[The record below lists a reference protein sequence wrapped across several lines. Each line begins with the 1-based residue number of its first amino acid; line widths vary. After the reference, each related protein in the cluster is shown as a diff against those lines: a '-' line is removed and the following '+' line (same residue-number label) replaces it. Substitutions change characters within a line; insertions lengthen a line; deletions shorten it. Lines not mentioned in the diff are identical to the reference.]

1 MTLREKILKTF
12 IVTIRE
18 INTHGGA
25 EKFFEKYPVGGMYF
39 GEADVLR
46 DENGVEIGTQLDFD
60 KLNECKKYSKNKLL
74 VCADGC
80 EIQGQKVHI
89 GTQRSL
95 GGSVNLEDA
104 YEYGKIIGMQC
115 NDKGVDWVL
124 GPSIDMCFDPLMYL
138 MAISDD
144 PEITAKIYREVV
156 KGIQDQGVCATVK
169 HFPGLGTYYVNMHIG
184 PGSNVLSMEE
194 WMKTYGYVYKEMFN
208 QGVQSVMTTHVT
220 LKAYDNERH
229 DGFYPTATFSKKLT
243 TDLLKNELGFEGA
256 VVTDALIMG
265 GMATGDLVAE
275 TVQAFKA
282 GADLLLW
289 PPVEAAEKIEEA
301 ILSGEI
307 PMSRLDDA
315 LARIEKM
322 ESFRNKALEEKTY
335 DKPDAAYADAKT
347 IEIAKHGI
355 CQLRNEIGL
364 LPLSEEKYKKIL
376 IVDTTEKDIFGDR
389 TSSNLL
395 KEALEK
401 RGIKADVRRDI
412 YDEPSWVVW
421 QDDVD
426 KISAE
431 YDLVIFNLNAQ
442 YASEWSEPHIH
453 IWASH
458 LFKKDKKLFINY
470 SSPYWASEYL
480 PEDPTIIEVNT
491 KANEEIADYI
501 VKGLFGEVEF
511 TGQSLLTKVKDWEF

>member
-1 MTLREKILKTF
+1 
-12 IVTIRE
+12 
-18 INTHGGA
+18 
-25 EKFFEKYPVGGMYF
+25 
-39 GEADVLR
+39 
-46 DENGVEIGTQLDFD
+46 
-60 KLNECKKYSKNKLL
+60 
-74 VCADGC
+74 
-80 EIQGQKVHI
+80 
-89 GTQRSL
+89 
-95 GGSVNLEDA
+95 
-104 YEYGKIIGMQC
+104 
-115 NDKGVDWVL
+115 
-124 GPSIDMCFDPLMYL
+124 MCFDPLMYL

-144 PEITAKIYREVV
+144 PKITAEIYREVV
-156 KGIQDQGVCATVK
+156 KGIQDQGVCTTVK

-184 PGSNVLSMEE
+184 PGSNVLSKEE
-194 WMKTYGYVYKEMFN
+194 WLKTYGYVYKEMIN
-208 QGVQSVMTTHVT
+208 QGVMSVMTTHVT
-220 LKAYDNERH
+220 LKSYDNEDH
-229 DGFYPTATFSKKLT
+229 NGFYPIATFSKKLT

-282 GADLLLW
+282 GADILLW

-315 LARIEKM
+315 LARIEKL
-322 ESFRNKALEEKTY
+322 ESFRNKALAEKSY
-335 DKPDAAYADAKT
+335 DKPDAAYADSKT

-355 CQLRNEIGL
+355 CRLRNEIGL
-364 LPLSEEKYKKIL
+364 LPLSKEKCRKIL
-376 IVDTTEKDIFGDR
+376 IVDSTEKDDSGDR
-389 TSSNLL
+389 ISSKLL
-395 KEALEK
+395 KETLEK
-401 RGIKADVRRDI
+401 RGIKADIRRDI
-412 YDEPSWVVW
+412 YDVPSRVVW
-421 QDDVD
+421 QNDID

-442 YASEWSEPHIH
+442 YVSEWSEPHMH

-491 KANEEIADYI
+491 GANEEIVEYI
-501 VKGLFGEVEF
+501 VKGLFGEAEF
-511 TGQSLLTKVKDWEF
+511 TGHSLLTKIKDWNF

>member
-1 MTLREKILKTF
+1 
-12 IVTIRE
+12 
-18 INTHGGA
+18 
-25 EKFFEKYPVGGMYF
+25 
-39 GEADVLR
+39 
-46 DENGVEIGTQLDFD
+46 
-60 KLNECKKYSKNKLL
+60 
-74 VCADGC
+74 
-80 EIQGQKVHI
+80 
-89 GTQRSL
+89 
-95 GGSVNLEDA
+95 
-104 YEYGKIIGMQC
+104 
-115 NDKGVDWVL
+115 
-124 GPSIDMCFDPLMYL
+124 
-138 MAISDD
+138 
-144 PEITAKIYREVV
+144 
-156 KGIQDQGVCATVK
+156 
-169 HFPGLGTYYVNMHIG
+169 
-184 PGSNVLSMEE
+184 
-194 WMKTYGYVYKEMFN
+194 MFK

-220 LKAYDNERH
+220 LKSFDNELN

-243 TDLLKNELGFEGA
+243 TDLLKGQLGFDGA

-301 ILSGEI
+301 ILAGDI

-322 ESFRNKALEEKTY
+322 EQFRNKALEEKSY
-335 DKPDAAYADAKT
+335 DTPDAAYADAKT
-347 IEIAKHGI
+347 LEIAKRGI

-376 IVDTTEKDIFGDR
+376 IVDTTEKDLFGD
-389 TSSNLL
+389 TVSSNLL
-395 KEALEK
+395 KKALEK

-421 QDDVD
+421 QSDVD
-426 KISAE
+426 KLSEE

-458 LFKKDKKLFINY
+458 LFKKEKKLFINY

-480 PEDPTIIEVNT
+480 PEDPTIIEVNCSST
-491 KANEEIADYI
+491 EEIADYL
-501 VKGLFGEVEF
+501 VQGLFGEVEF
-511 TGQSLLTKVKDWEF
+511 TGKSLLTKVKDWEF

>member
-18 INTHGGA
+18 INTHGGP
-25 EKFFEKYPVGGMYF
+25 ENFFEKYPVGGMYY
-39 GEADVLR
+39 GEADALR
-46 DENGVEIGTQLDFD
+46 DENGLEIGTQLDFD

-80 EIQGQKVHI
+80 EVRGQKIHI
-89 GTQRSL
+89 STQRSL

-104 YEYGKIIGMQC
+104 YEWGKTIGMQC

-124 GPSIDMCFDPLMYL
+124 GPSVDMCLDPLMYL

-156 KGIQDQGVCATVK
+156 RGIQDQGVCATVK

-184 PGSNVLSMEE
+184 PGQNALSVEE
-194 WMKTYGYVYKEMFN
+194 WMKTYGYVYKEMFK
-208 QGVQSVMTTHVT
+208 QGVMSVMTTHVT
-220 LKAYDNERH
+220 LKSYDNELN
-229 DGFYPTATFSKKLT
+229 DGYYPIATFSKKLT

-301 ILSGEI
+301 ILNGDI

-322 ESFRNKALEEKTY
+322 EQFRNKALEEKAY
-335 DKPDAAYADAKT
+335 DEPDACYVDAKH

-355 CQLRNEIGL
+355 CQLRNEISL

-376 IVDTTEKDIFGDR
+376 VVDATDNDLK
-389 TSSNLL
+389 SANLL
-395 KEALEK
+395 KKALEK
-401 RGIKADVRRDI
+401 RGIKVDVRRDI
-412 YDEPSWVVW
+412 YDVPSRVVW
-421 QDDVD
+421 QSDVD

-431 YDLVIFNLNAQ
+431 YDLIIFNLNAQ
-442 YASEWSEPHIH
+442 YAAEWGEPHMH

-470 SSPYWASEYL
+470 CSPYWASEYL
-480 PEDPTIIEVNT
+480 PEDPTIIEMNCSAT
-491 KANEEIADYI
+491 EEIVDYL

-511 TGQSLLTKVKDWEF
+511 TGQSLLTKVKNWEF